1 MEDPQFTA
9 LVTGPGDAGPDALRA
24 VRAVT
29 GLSLWHSKL
38 LLGSAPVV
46 VLEDVP
52 FDTAVGAARRL
63 REAGVPAAVRCTWCD
78 RTVPGDGTPLDPE
91 PCASRYWPTAH
102 CLANSLTSC
111 GCGFCGT
118 YGPTRLTL

>member
-9 LVTGPGDAGPDALRA
+9 LVTGSGNAGPDALRA

-38 LLGSAPVV
+38 LLGSAPAV
-46 VLEDVP
+46 VLEEVP
-52 FDTAVGAARRL
+52 FDIAVTAARRL

-78 RTVPGDGTPLDPE
+78 RTVPGDEASLDPG

-102 CLANSLTSC
+102 CQANALTSC
-111 GCGFCGT
+111 DCQFCSV
-118 YGPTRLTL
+118 